1 MLSIF
6 TMSFHLA
13 LLSLVAFI
21 SNAQIFTVEKW
32 KNVEIEKQSGRERQ
46 RKSEWRKMK
55 HKNCLY
61 FHMLQIGEERRAH
74 LKWNILYTSSL
85 SSLVG
90 LCEHRCVF
98 PFNATV
104 WFRLFFY
111 PFTHSPRSRSLFSS
125 FISFFTYNIGVFYL
139 FCSRVLPSVRERVK
153 KVLPKRVR
161 ERERGE
167 KMSEKRVRAS

>member
-61 FHMLQIGEERRAH
+61 FHMLQIGEVRRAH
-74 LKWNILYTSSL
+74 LKWSILYTSSL

-111 PFTHSPRSRSLFSS
+111 PFSPFPLAFFDFHFLFHIQYWCVLLILQSCFAIGSRTCEKS
-125 FISFFTYNIGVFYL
+125 FAEEWG
-139 FCSRVLPSVRERVK
+139 
-153 KVLPKRVR
+153 
-161 ERERGE
+161 RERGE